1 MAAEGRS
8 GAVKAE
14 TRAAPMRLYLAH
26 ERAILGTIGIVLF
39 LVLWEGFER
48 GWWADMLHPL
58 LGPQAMRFAFKPIFF
73 SSPTRIVREAFR
85 MFFVTGEIWKDL
97 GWSSLEFVLGVS
109 LAVVIGLP
117 LGLAAGWYRGFSYA
131 VAPFL
136 AAMNATPQ
144 VAFLPLL
151 VLWVGTGLALRVL
164 IIVLLAVLPI
174 AINALAAVR
183 TIDVRLIRVARSFS
197 AGEWL
202 LFRSIILPSAVPFLL
217 AGMRLAVGRGMIGIV
232 VGEIYGSAAGIGMM
246 INQAGSRFET
256 DRVFV
261 GVLTI
266 AAAGVALV
274 ELIRTIERRVEVWRP
289 PVAT

>member
-1 MAAEGRS
+1 M
-8 GAVKAE
+8 KA
-14 TRAAPMRLYLAH
+14 TTPVSAPARFYSAH
-26 ERAILGTIGIVLF
+26 ERAILGAVGVVLF
-39 LVLWEGFER
+39 LVLWEGFGR
-48 GWWADMLHPL
+48 GWWAELLRPL
-58 LGPQAMRFAFKPIFF
+58 LGARAMRFEVRPIFF
-73 SSPTRIVREAFR
+73 SSPTRIARAAFR
-85 MFFVTGEIWKDL
+85 MFFVTAEIWKDV

-109 LAVVIGLP
+109 LAVAIGLP
-117 LGLAAGWYRGFSYA
+117 LGLAAGWYRRFSYA
-131 VAPFL
+131 MAPFL

-197 AGEWL
+197 AGDWL

-274 ELIRTIERRVEVWRP
+274 ELIRAVEHRVEVWRP
-289 PVAT
+289 PIAT